1 MRKPKVTHMPMT
13 KARVNLGAVVRALHR
28 EPDTVIVLE
37 KSGLPV
43 AALMSLDELEDLLDL
58 RDPELRRQIREGWED
73 FQAGRGRPLDD
84 VLAELARESG

>member
-1 MRKPKVTHMPMT
+1 MRKPKVTHMAMT
-13 KARVNLGAVVRALHR
+13 KVRVNLGAVVRALHR

-73 FQAGRGRPLDD
+73 FQAGRCRD
-84 VLAELARESG
+84 ARELLDELKARER